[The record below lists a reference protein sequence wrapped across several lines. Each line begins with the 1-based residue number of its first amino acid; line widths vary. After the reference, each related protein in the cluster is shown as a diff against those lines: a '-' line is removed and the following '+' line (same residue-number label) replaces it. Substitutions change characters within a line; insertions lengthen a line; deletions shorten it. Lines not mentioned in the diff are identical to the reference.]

1 MSRSK
6 AYNCFSVAAAL
17 KLAPSFIEKMLRL
30 QGTGDRAQ
38 YASAAQMEQSIQ
50 RSSPVARNCA
60 CSASSGAPRR
70 SVRRM
75 ILGQDPYDNRGY

>member
-6 AYNCFSVAAAL
+6 ACDSFSVAAAL
-17 KLAPSFIEKMLRL
+17 KLAPSFIEKLLRL

-38 YASAAQMEQSIQ
+38 YASAAQMERSIE

-60 CSASSGAPRR
+60 CSASSGAPKR
-70 SVRRM
+70 SIRRM
-75 ILGQDPYDNRGY
+75 IRVQAPYDKRGY